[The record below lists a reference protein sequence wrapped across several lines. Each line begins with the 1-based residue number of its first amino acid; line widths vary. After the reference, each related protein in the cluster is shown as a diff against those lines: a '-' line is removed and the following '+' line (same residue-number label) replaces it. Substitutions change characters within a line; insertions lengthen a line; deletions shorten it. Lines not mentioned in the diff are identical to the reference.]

1 MYSRLEVVEDA
12 ERRAE
17 AAAFKD
23 RMCYEKFIEAG
34 EQFAA
39 KHALIVCGP
48 AATRL
53 LLSDPEA
60 LESSPPIL
68 GLDSFQY
75 DLFSGQA
82 PTHARALGDA
92 MYQLDPQGLGHY
104 TTVMTK
110 VTDYLLTVAVDGR
123 DLFTVTSLPPYR
135 GIRLVDIVNPST
147 RSAQFA
153 KDGNGAPLRLL
164 CTGPELQ
171 LIGVYMM
178 LCNPA
183 KAANWGELLETEAG
197 LRGLFGQEIR
207 AKIEAAVA
215 RVGGAAR
222 LPAAEPLYR
231 ILRDKYAAGPSRVL
245 IGPAAIALLTGKSVV
260 GEDRL
265 QVITAGRLDGDA
277 QEIVALAKAAGVE
290 VAWKIDDPKIPTDP
304 RLRRM
309 TVHAVL
315 GSRREPILDVYNSA
329 AFDLVPYV
337 TLASAALWPKAASDK
352 RAGAASRRV
361 HREKAPATSGPPA
374 TLKIGTPFVLM
385 RYRLIDMWTLQILM
399 QMGVINA
406 GFAKATLN
414 GMLSGYN
421 AAAAHYE
428 SMLAS
433 AAHDPEGASHQ
444 LMPLTAYIGRLEDP
458 ELALKRAAQSRKGAR
473 FHPPYLPASRNRT
486 DGSDAATGNSPAEDA
501 ATGNPPA
508 EGAATGGGNDY

>member
-39 KHALIVCGP
+39 KHGLIVCGP

-53 LLSDPEA
+53 LLSNPEDS
-60 LESSPPIL
+60 ESSPPIL

-82 PTHARALGDA
+82 PAHARALGDV

-104 TTVMTK
+104 TTVITK

-123 DLFTVTSLPPYR
+123 DLFTVTYLPPYR

-147 RSAQFA
+147 RPAQFA
-153 KDGNGAPLRLL
+153 KDINGAPLRLL

-197 LRGLFGQEIR
+197 LRVLFGQEIR
-207 AKIEAAVA
+207 AKIEAAVT

-222 LPAAEPLYR
+222 LPAAKPLYR
-231 ILRDKYAAGPSRVL
+231 TLRDKYAAGPSRVL
-245 IGPAAIALLTGKSVV
+245 IGPAAIALLTGKSVA
-260 GEDRL
+260 GEERL

-277 QEIVALAKAAGVE
+277 QEIVALAKAAGIE

-309 TVHAVL
+309 TIHAVL
-315 GSRREPILDVYNSA
+315 GRRREPLLDVYNSA

-337 TLASAALWPKAASDK
+337 TLASAALWPGAALRRGE
-352 RAGAASRRV
+352 RAG
-361 HREKAPATSGPPA
+361 RENAPATSGPPA

-458 ELALKRAAQSRKGAR
+458 ELALKRAAQSRTGAR
-473 FHPPYLPASRNRT
+473 FHPPYLPASRNRV
-486 DGSDAATGNSPAEDA
+486 DDSGAATGD
-501 ATGNPPA
+501 PPA
-508 EGAATGGGNDY
+508 EGAATGDPPAEDAAIGGGDDY

>member
-1 MYSRLEVVEDA
+1 
-12 ERRAE
+12 
-17 AAAFKD
+17 
-23 RMCYEKFIEAG
+23 
-34 EQFAA
+34 
-39 KHALIVCGP
+39 
-48 AATRL
+48 
-53 LLSDPEA
+53 
-60 LESSPPIL
+60 
-68 GLDSFQY
+68 
-75 DLFSGQA
+75 
-82 PTHARALGDA
+82 
-92 MYQLDPQGLGHY
+92 
-104 TTVMTK
+104 
-110 VTDYLLTVAVDGR
+110 
-123 DLFTVTSLPPYR
+123 
-135 GIRLVDIVNPST
+135 
-147 RSAQFA
+147 
-153 KDGNGAPLRLL
+153 
-164 CTGPELQ
+164 
-171 LIGVYMM
+171 MM

-222 LPAAEPLYR
+222 LSAAEPLYR

-260 GEDRL
+260 GEERL

-277 QEIVALAKAAGVE
+277 QEIVELAKAAGVE

-315 GSRREPILDVYNSA
+315 GRRREPILDVYNSA

-337 TLASAALWPKAASDK
+337 TLASTALWP
-352 RAGAASRRV
+352 GAASRRGGRAR
-361 HREKAPATSGPPA
+361 REKASATSGPPA

-385 RYRLIDMWTLQILM
+385 RYRLIDMWTLQVLM
-399 QMGVINA
+399 QMGIINA
-406 GFAKATLN
+406 GFARTTLN

-433 AAHDPEGASHQ
+433 AAHDPAGASHQ

-458 ELALKRAAQSRKGAR
+458 ELALKRAAQSRTGAR
-473 FHPPYLPASRNRT
+473 FHPPYLPASRNRA
-486 DGSDAATGNSPAEDA
+486 DGSDAATG
-501 ATGNPPA
+501 
-508 EGAATGGGNDY
+508 GGGDY

>member
-23 RMCYEKFIEAG
+23 RMRYEKFIEAG

-39 KHALIVCGP
+39 KHGLIVCGP

-53 LLSDPEA
+53 LLSAPEA
-60 LESSPPIL
+60 SESNPPGLAGQGL
-68 GLDSFQY
+68 GLESFQY

-82 PTHARALGDA
+82 PAHARALGDA

-104 TTVMTK
+104 TTVLTK

-123 DLFTVTSLPPYR
+123 DLFTVTALPPYR

-147 RSAQFA
+147 RPAQFA
-153 KDGNGAPLRLL
+153 KDSNGAPLRLL

-171 LIGVYMM
+171 LIGVYMA

-183 KAANWGELLETEAG
+183 KAASWGELLETEAC

-222 LPAAEPLYR
+222 LPAAEPLYQ

-245 IGPAAIALLTGKSVV
+245 IGPAAIALLTGKSVA
-260 GEDRL
+260 GEERL

-315 GSRREPILDVYNSA
+315 GRRREPLLDVYNSA

-337 TLASAALWPKAASDK
+337 TLASAALWPRARPKAQQGG
-352 RAGAASRRV
+352 RAR
-361 HREKAPATSGPPA
+361 REKPPAAASGPPA

-406 GFAKATLN
+406 GFAKTTLN
-414 GMLSGYN
+414 GMLAGYD

-428 SMLAS
+428 SVLAS
-433 AAHDPEGASHQ
+433 AAHDPEGASQQ
-444 LMPLTAYIGRLEDP
+444 LVPLTAYIGRLEDP
-458 ELALKRAAQSRKGAR
+458 ELALKRAAQSRTGAR
-473 FHPPYLPASRNRT
+473 FHPPYLPASRDR
-486 DGSDAATGNSPAEDA
+486 ATGEA
-501 ATGNPPA
+501 APKGSPA
-508 EGAATGGGNDY
+508 EGAATGGGGGDDYYY

>member
-34 EQFAA
+34 ERFAA
-39 KHALIVCGP
+39 KHGLIVCGP

-60 LESSPPIL
+60 SESSPPIL
-68 GLDSFQY
+68 ELDSFQY

-82 PTHARALGDA
+82 PAHARALGDA

-104 TTVMTK
+104 TTVITK

-147 RSAQFA
+147 RPAQFA
-153 KDGNGAPLRLL
+153 KDSNGAPLRLL

-183 KAANWGELLETEAG
+183 KAANWGELLETEAS
-197 LRGLFGQEIR
+197 LRGLFGQEIH
-207 AKIEAAVA
+207 AKIEAAIA

-222 LPAAEPLYR
+222 LSAAEPLYR

-260 GEDRL
+260 GEERL

-277 QEIVALAKAAGVE
+277 QEIVELAKAAGVE

-315 GSRREPILDVYNSA
+315 GRRREPILDVYNSA

-337 TLASAALWPKAASDK
+337 TLASAALWP
-352 RAGAASRRV
+352 GAASRRGGRAR
-361 HREKAPATSGPPA
+361 REKAPATSGPPA

-385 RYRLIDMWTLQILM
+385 RYRLIDMWTLQVLM
-399 QMGVINA
+399 QMGIINA
-406 GFAKATLN
+406 GFAKTTLN

-433 AAHDPEGASHQ
+433 AAHDPAGASHQ
-444 LMPLTAYIGRLEDP
+444 LIPLTAYIGRLEDP
-458 ELALKRAAQSRKGAR
+458 ELALKRAAQSRTGAR
-473 FHPPYLPASRNRT
+473 FHPPYLPASRNRAVV
-486 DGSDAATGNSPAEDA
+486 SDAATG
-501 ATGNPPA
+501 
-508 EGAATGGGNDY
+508 GGDDY

>member
-12 ERRAE
+12 EHRAE

-39 KHALIVCGP
+39 KHGLIVCGR

-53 LLSDPEA
+53 LLSAPEA
-60 LESSPPIL
+60 SESSPPIL

-82 PTHARALGDA
+82 PAHARALGDA

-104 TTVMTK
+104 TTVITK

-123 DLFTVTSLPPYR
+123 DLFTVTALPPYR

-147 RSAQFA
+147 RPAQFA
-153 KDGNGAPLRLL
+153 KDSNGAPLRLL

-222 LPAAEPLYR
+222 LSAAEPLYR

-245 IGPAAIALLTGKSVV
+245 IGPAAIALLTGKSVI
-260 GEDRL
+260 GEERL

-277 QEIVALAKAAGVE
+277 QEIVELAKAAGG
-290 VAWKIDDPKIPTDP
+290 DT
-304 RLRRM
+304 
-309 TVHAVL
+309 
-315 GSRREPILDVYNSA
+315 
-329 AFDLVPYV
+329 
-337 TLASAALWPKAASDK
+337 KAA
-352 RAGAASRRV
+352 
-361 HREKAPATSGPPA
+361 
-374 TLKIGTPFVLM
+374 
-385 RYRLIDMWTLQILM
+385 Q
-399 QMGVINA
+399 
-406 GFAKATLN
+406 
-414 GMLSGYN
+414 
-421 AAAAHYE
+421 AAAKDD
-428 SMLAS
+428 SK
-433 AAHDPEGASHQ
+433 
-444 LMPLTAYIGRLEDP
+444 T
-458 ELALKRAAQSRKGAR
+458 RK
-473 FHPPYLPASRNRT
+473 
-486 DGSDAATGNSPAEDA
+486 
-501 ATGNPPA
+501 
-508 EGAATGGGNDY
+508 

>member
-12 ERRAE
+12 EHRAE

-39 KHALIVCGP
+39 KHGLIVCGP

-53 LLSDPEA
+53 LLSAPEA
-60 LESSPPIL
+60 SESSPPIL

-82 PTHARALGDA
+82 PAHARALGDA

-104 TTVMTK
+104 TTVITK

-123 DLFTVTSLPPYR
+123 DLFTVTALPPYR

-147 RSAQFA
+147 RPAQFA
-153 KDGNGAPLRLL
+153 KDSNGAPLCLL

-222 LPAAEPLYR
+222 LSAAEPLYR

-260 GEDRL
+260 GEERL

-277 QEIVALAKAAGVE
+277 QEIVELAKAAGVE

-315 GSRREPILDVYNSA
+315 GRRREPILDVYNSA

-337 TLASAALWPKAASDK
+337 TLASAALWP
-352 RAGAASRRV
+352 GAASRRGGRAR
-361 HREKAPATSGPPA
+361 REKAPATSGPPA

-385 RYRLIDMWTLQILM
+385 RYRLIDMWTLQVLM
-399 QMGVINA
+399 QMGIINA
-406 GFAKATLN
+406 GFARTTLN

-433 AAHDPEGASHQ
+433 AAHDPAGASHQ

-458 ELALKRAAQSRKGAR
+458 ELALKRAAQSRTGAR
-473 FHPPYLPASRNRT
+473 FHPAYLPASRNRA
-486 DGSDAATGNSPAEDA
+486 DGSDAATGGGED
-501 ATGNPPA
+501 
-508 EGAATGGGNDY
+508 Y

>member
-1 MYSRLEVVEDA
+1 
-12 ERRAE
+12 
-17 AAAFKD
+17 
-23 RMCYEKFIEAG
+23 
-34 EQFAA
+34 
-39 KHALIVCGP
+39 
-48 AATRL
+48 
-53 LLSDPEA
+53 
-60 LESSPPIL
+60 
-68 GLDSFQY
+68 
-75 DLFSGQA
+75 
-82 PTHARALGDA
+82 
-92 MYQLDPQGLGHY
+92 
-104 TTVMTK
+104 
-110 VTDYLLTVAVDGR
+110 
-123 DLFTVTSLPPYR
+123 
-135 GIRLVDIVNPST
+135 VDIVNPST

-215 RVGGAAR
+215 RVGGKAR

-260 GEDRL
+260 GEERL

-277 QEIVALAKAAGVE
+277 QEIVALAKAAGIE

-315 GSRREPILDVYNSA
+315 GRRREPILDVYNSA

-337 TLASAALWPKAASDK
+337 TLASAALWPGAALRRGG
-352 RAGAASRRV
+352 RAG
-361 HREKAPATSGPPA
+361 RENTPATSGPPA

-414 GMLSGYN
+414 SMLSGYN

-473 FHPPYLPASRNRT
+473 FHPPYLPASRNRV
-486 DGSDAATGNSPAEDA
+486 DDSGAATGDPPAEDA

-508 EGAATGGGNDY
+508 EGAATGDGDDY